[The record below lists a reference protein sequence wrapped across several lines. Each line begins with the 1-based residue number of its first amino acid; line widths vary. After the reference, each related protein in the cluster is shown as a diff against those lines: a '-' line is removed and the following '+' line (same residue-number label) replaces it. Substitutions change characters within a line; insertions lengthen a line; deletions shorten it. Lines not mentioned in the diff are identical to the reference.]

1 MDKEKVLQLGIEV
14 LQGVDLS
21 KTEDITVQTGIY
33 TDGREYTTISIEYL
47 SKEAIYADNKEVIK

>member
-47 SKEAIYADNKEVIK
+47 SKETIYADNKEVIK